1 MKWLDG
7 ITDSMNM
14 SLSKPRE
21 TVKDREASDS
31 AAHGV
36 AKSWTQ
42 LRDSTTTRGTC
53 ASVIILK
60 TFPREAATPRRMGA
74 PGAWYSWESTSADL
88 KLEAELPPAFI
99 SQITA
104 HHLHYCENDH

>member
-1 MKWLDG
+1 MDG

-14 SLSKPRE
+14 SLSKPWE
-21 TVKDREASDS
+21 TVKDREAWDS

-42 LRDSTTTRGTC
+42 LRDSTTRGTC

-60 TFPREAATPRRMGA
+60 TFPREAATPRRMRNSWQPQMHGA
-74 PGAWYSWESTSADL
+74 AGSPHQQT
-88 KLEAELPPAFI
+88 
-99 SQITA
+99 
-104 HHLHYCENDH
+104 